1 MAVRGIR
8 TLSRAHQVS
17 LSCRQQSTDVHAGAT
32 TIEAARPWEDIPS
45 LPWVPIVGNIALAF
59 KCVFFFL
66 PSARRS
72 TVAKSQVVRSG
83 QDQNMKNMKKS

>member
-17 LSCRQQSTDVHAGAT
+17 LSCRQQSTDVQPGAT

-59 KCVFFFL
+59 KYVSSF
-66 PSARRS
+66 
-72 TVAKSQVVRSG
+72 
-83 QDQNMKNMKKS
+83 

>member
-17 LSCRQQSTDVHAGAT
+17 LSCRQQSTDVQAGA

-59 KCVFFFL
+59 KCVSYFL
-66 PSARRS
+66 QLHKTSVMNVTFMHQEAAGWKGGILAERP
-72 TVAKSQVVRSG
+72 
-83 QDQNMKNMKKS
+83 